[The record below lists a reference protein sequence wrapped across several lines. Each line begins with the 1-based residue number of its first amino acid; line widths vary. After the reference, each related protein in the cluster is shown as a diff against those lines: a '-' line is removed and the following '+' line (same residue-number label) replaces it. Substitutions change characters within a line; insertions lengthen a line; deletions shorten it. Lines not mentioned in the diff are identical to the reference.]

1 MIVDGSW
8 GLLGLLGLDG
18 AVFDTI
24 FFTFSVVDSAFFS
37 MVVTFSRLAKY
48 ERATAHTRFRLS
60 K

>member
-18 AVFDTI
+18 TVFDTI
-24 FFTFSVVDSAFFS
+24 FFTFSAVDEAFYS
-37 MVVTFSRLAKY
+37 TVDTFSRLAKY
-48 ERATAHTRFRLS
+48 ERATAHTRFRQS